1 MWNEIQDALNLLDL
15 TIEESLHYGLKMSA
29 AQAKYYT
36 VKALRVRELMQGGK
50 SAAAIEMI
58 IKGEPDVNDALQLFQ
73 DSKVEYDN
81 SREAIN
87 ALKLR
92 IRVLESQLER
102 EWEQAKRGI

>member
-1 MWNEIQDALNLLDL
+1 MWNEIQNTLNLLDL
-15 TIEESLHYGLKMSA
+15 TIEESLHHGLRMSA
-29 AQAKYYT
+29 AQTKYYT
-36 VKALRVRELMQGGK
+36 VKALRVRELMQEGK
-50 SAAAIEMI
+50 SATAIELI
-58 IKGEPDVNDALQLFQ
+58 IKGEAKVNDALQEFQ
-73 DSKVEYDN
+73 DAKVEYDN